1 MFAAS
6 IVDGCAILTR
16 ILPAGVSYTYT
27 MRASDLKACL
37 LNTTHNGRDTLHSIY
52 TDDKLTFLK
61 MTEGIEIKYNDLCAT
76 IVPVDYLEQLVSQY
90 KDPVAEATEN
100 KGFRLVGT
108 FEQGGYLCPKCNGIN
123 NAYTFDGICA
133 YCGF

>member
-1 MFAAS
+1 
-6 IVDGCAILTR
+6 
-16 ILPAGVSYTYT
+16 
-27 MRASDLKACL
+27 
-37 LNTTHNGRDTLHSIY
+37 
-52 TDDKLTFLK
+52 

-108 FEQGGYLCPKCNGIN
+108 FEQGGYLCPCCGQDLTGDEGVKAGVC
-123 NAYTFDGICA
+123 FV
-133 YCGF
+133 CGFKEKD